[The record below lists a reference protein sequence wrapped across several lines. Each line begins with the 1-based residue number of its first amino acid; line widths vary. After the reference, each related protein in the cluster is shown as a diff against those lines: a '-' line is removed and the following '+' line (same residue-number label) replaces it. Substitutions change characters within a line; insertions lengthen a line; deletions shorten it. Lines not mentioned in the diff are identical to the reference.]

1 MTRARRRWL
10 PALLISLAMGMAVLF
25 GAVQAGAS
33 GSLPPKTADEIL
45 AMIARTQ
52 VRELSGT
59 LEQTAELGLPE
70 VPTAGP
76 GVAPGTASA
85 LEFLTGSH
93 TARVYIDG
101 PSKARVQ
108 ILDRM
113 AERDLVLNG
122 EDAWFYDSSDNSATH
137 VSIPRPSVGA
147 PTESRVPESPRP
159 TFPTPEALASRFL
172 TAIDASTEVSVGN
185 SSSVAG
191 RSAYKLLLKPRTAGT
206 LVDAVA
212 IDVDA
217 ETGLPLGIEL
227 RAKGQAGPAYS
238 LEYTQLDLTAPDA
251 SLFEFV
257 PPQGASVS
265 EKTIPAAPVP
275 SMPLPAPSGPTTQ
288 PQPTQPHPTQP
299 HHGATVTGAGWDA
312 VISLPAGTAPAG
324 LTASPELT
332 QALQAVPGGRA
343 LTTSVISVL
352 ILDDGRVYAG
362 MVPLERLQAV
372 AQQLNVPAP

>member
-59 LEQTAELGLPE
+59 LEQNAELGLPE

-137 VSIPRPSVGA
+137 VSIPRPPVGA

-275 SMPLPAPSGPTTQ
+275 SMTLPAPSGPT
-288 PQPTQPHPTQP
+288 TQPHPTQP

-324 LTASPELT
+324 LTASPQLT

-352 ILDDGRVYAG
+352 ILDDGPVYAG

>member
-70 VPTAGP
+70 VPAAGP

-159 TFPTPEALASRFL
+159 TIPTPEAVASRFL

-275 SMPLPAPSGPTTQ
+275 SMTLPAPSGPT
-288 PQPTQPHPTQP
+288 TQPHPTQP

>member
-1 MTRARRRWL
+1 
-10 PALLISLAMGMAVLF
+10 MGMAVLF

-45 AMIARTQ
+45 AMIALTQ

-137 VSIPRPSVGA
+137 VSIPRPPVGA

-159 TFPTPEALASRFL
+159 TIPTPEALASRFL

-275 SMPLPAPSGPTTQ
+275 SMTLPAPSGPTAQ

>member
-137 VSIPRPSVGA
+137 VSIPRPPVGA

-257 PPQGASVS
+257 APQGASVS
-265 EKTIPAAPVP
+265 EKTIPAAPIP
-275 SMPLPAPSGPTTQ
+275 SMALPASSGPT
-288 PQPTQPHPTQP
+288 TQPHPTQP

-352 ILDDGRVYAG
+352 ILDDGPVYAG

-372 AQQLNVPAP
+372 AQQSNVPAP

>member
-159 TFPTPEALASRFL
+159 TIPTPEAVASRFL

-275 SMPLPAPSGPTTQ
+275 SMTLPAPSGPT
-288 PQPTQPHPTQP
+288 TQPHPTQP

>member
-159 TFPTPEALASRFL
+159 TIPTPDALASRFL

-275 SMPLPAPSGPTTQ
+275 SMPLPAPSGPTAQ
-288 PQPTQPHPTQP
+288 PQPTHTHPTQP

>member
-70 VPTAGP
+70 VPAAGP
-76 GVAPGTASA
+76 GVAPGTVSA

-137 VSIPRPSVGA
+137 VSIPRPPVGA

-227 RAKGQAGPAYS
+227 RAKGQAEPAYS

-265 EKTIPAAPVP
+265 EKTIPAAPIP
-275 SMPLPAPSGPTTQ
+275 SMPLPVPSGPTTQ
-288 PQPTQPHPTQP
+288 PHPTQPHPTQP

>member
-70 VPTAGP
+70 VPAAGP

-137 VSIPRPSVGA
+137 VSIPRPPVGA

-275 SMPLPAPSGPTTQ
+275 SMTLPAPSGPTAQ

>member
-137 VSIPRPSVGA
+137 VSIPRPPVGA
-147 PTESRVPESPRP
+147 PTESRVPESPLP

-265 EKTIPAAPVP
+265 EKTIPAAPIP
-275 SMPLPAPSGPTTQ
+275 SMTLPAPSGPT
-288 PQPTQPHPTQP
+288 TQPHPTQP
-299 HHGATVTGAGWDA
+299 HHGATVTGTGWDA

>member
-137 VSIPRPSVGA
+137 VSFPRPSVGA

-159 TFPTPEALASRFL
+159 TIPTPEALASRFL

-275 SMPLPAPSGPTTQ
+275 SMTLPAPSGPTAQ

-312 VISLPAGTAPAG
+312 VISLPAGTA
-324 LTASPELT
+324 
-332 QALQAVPGGRA
+332 
-343 LTTSVISVL
+343 
-352 ILDDGRVYAG
+352 
-362 MVPLERLQAV
+362 
-372 AQQLNVPAP
+372 

>member
-70 VPTAGP
+70 VPTAAP

-159 TFPTPEALASRFL
+159 TIPTPEALASRFL

-288 PQPTQPHPTQP
+288 PQPTQPH
-299 HHGATVTGAGWDA
+299 HGATVTGAGWDA

-324 LTASPELT
+324 LTASPQLT

>member
-1 MTRARRRWL
+1 MTRATRRWL

-137 VSIPRPSVGA
+137 VSIPRPPVGA

-238 LEYTQLDLTAPDA
+238 LEYTQLDLTARDA

-265 EKTIPAAPVP
+265 EKTIPAAPIP
-275 SMPLPAPSGPTTQ
+275 SMPLPVPSGPT
-288 PQPTQPHPTQP
+288 TQPHPTQP

>member
-70 VPTAGP
+70 VPASGP

-159 TFPTPEALASRFL
+159 AFPTPEALASRFL
-172 TAIDASTEVSVGN
+172 TAIDASTEVSVGD

-217 ETGLPLGIEL
+217 ETGFPLGVEL
-227 RAKGQAGPAYS
+227 WANGQAGPAYS

-257 PPQGASVS
+257 PPQGASVR

-275 SMPLPAPSGPTTQ
+275 SMPLPEPSGPTTQ

>member
-1 MTRARRRWL
+1 
-10 PALLISLAMGMAVLF
+10 MGMAVLF

-137 VSIPRPSVGA
+137 VSIPRPSAGA

-159 TFPTPEALASRFL
+159 TIPTPEALASRFL

-275 SMPLPAPSGPTTQ
+275 SMTLPAPSGPTAQ

-324 LTASPELT
+324 LTASPQLT

>member
-1 MTRARRRWL
+1 
-10 PALLISLAMGMAVLF
+10 MGMAVLF

-147 PTESRVPESPRP
+147 TTESRVPESPRP
-159 TFPTPEALASRFL
+159 TIPTPEALASRFL

-206 LVDAVA
+206 LVDSVA
-212 IDVDA
+212 IDVDG
-217 ETGLPLGIEL
+217 ETGFPLGIEL

-275 SMPLPAPSGPTTQ
+275 SMPLPAPSGPTNQ
-288 PQPTQPHPTQP
+288 PHPTQPHPTQP

-324 LTASPELT
+324 LTASPQLT

>member
-85 LEFLTGSH
+85 LEFLKGSH

-137 VSIPRPSVGA
+137 VSIPRPPVGA

-275 SMPLPAPSGPTTQ
+275 SMTLPAPSGPTAQ
-288 PQPTQPHPTQP
+288 PQPTQP

-324 LTASPELT
+324 LTASPQLT

>member
-59 LEQTAELGLPE
+59 LEQNAELGLPE

-137 VSIPRPSVGA
+137 VSIPRPPVGA

-275 SMPLPAPSGPTTQ
+275 SMTLPAPSGPT
-288 PQPTQPHPTQP
+288 TQPHPTQP

-324 LTASPELT
+324 LTASPQLT

>member
-137 VSIPRPSVGA
+137 VSIPRSPVGA

-265 EKTIPAAPVP
+265 EKTIPAAPIP
-275 SMPLPAPSGPTTQ
+275 SMTLPAPSGPTNQ
-288 PQPTQPHPTQP
+288 PHPTQPHPTQP

>member
-147 PTESRVPESPRP
+147 TTESRVPESPRP
-159 TFPTPEALASRFL
+159 TIPTPEALASRFL

-206 LVDAVA
+206 LVDSVA
-212 IDVDA
+212 IDVDG
-217 ETGLPLGIEL
+217 ETGFPLGIEL

-288 PQPTQPHPTQP
+288 PHPTQP

-324 LTASPELT
+324 LTASPQLT

>member
-10 PALLISLAMGMAVLF
+10 PALLISLTMGMAVLF

-76 GVAPGTASA
+76 GVAPGTVSA

-137 VSIPRPSVGA
+137 VSIPRPPVGA

-227 RAKGQAGPAYS
+227 RAKGQAEPAYS

-275 SMPLPAPSGPTTQ
+275 SMPLPVPSGPTTQ
-288 PQPTQPHPTQP
+288 PHPTQPHPTQP

>member
-59 LEQTAELGLPE
+59 LEQTTELGLPE

-137 VSIPRPSVGA
+137 VSIPRPPVGA

-275 SMPLPAPSGPTTQ
+275 SMTLPAPSGPT
-288 PQPTQPHPTQP
+288 TQPHPTQP

-352 ILDDGRVYAG
+352 ILDDGPVYAG